1 MLTLMLAL
9 VSVQEAD
16 LPPPLE
22 RDNRPSV
29 QCAEHLT
36 DSGARNRCLDGL
48 LDAAEAGLDAALA
61 AAREEAREIDLDMP
75 GAADAVT
82 SLEAAHS
89 AWIAYRDAECT
100 RRASLLL
107 LGDHG
112 DDERLDCLVT
122 LTRARAAE
130 LTDY

>member
-9 VSVQEAD
+9 ISVQEAD

-22 RDNRPSV
+22 RDFRPSV

-36 DSGARNRCLDGL
+36 DARARTNCLEGL
-48 LDAAEAGLDAALA
+48 LDQAEDQLETALT

-75 GAADAVT
+75 GAANAEGA
-82 SLEAAHS
+82 LEAAHT

-112 DDERLDCLVT
+112 DDERLDCQVT

-130 LTDY
+130 LADY

>member
-1 MLTLMLAL
+1 MLSLILAL
-9 VSVQEAD
+9 AFVQDAD

-22 RDNRPSV
+22 RDFRPSV

-36 DSGARNRCLDGL
+36 DDRARRSCLNGL
-48 LDAAEAGLDAALA
+48 LETAEVQLDVALE
-61 AAREEAREIDLDMP
+61 AARAEAREIDLEMP
-75 GAADAVT
+75 GVAHAE
-82 SLEAAHS
+82 SNLEAART

-107 LGDHG
+107 LGQHG
-112 DDERLDCLVT
+112 EDERIDCQVT

-130 LTDY
+130 LAEH